1 MNTQLLSQSQEAKD
15 FFEIKPDYLSFGCVC
30 QGFIYELNMSI
41 ANKSLRPMHIRVS
54 CISYKGEKNR
64 LKSNFE
70 PKKVAPGMSINVVLE
85 YHADYPT
92 TSNFEIRI
100 ARGINEETISTNVSA
115 YVVPMDIFKNI
126 AKSLQLQK
134 KRLYRN
140 GVKPVGTTNTILLD
154 EKSIISR
161 STSSPTQGLAA
172 TASIL
177 SEALMD
183 EDDIEEFLDLPIFR
197 NTYWDPRIKQM
208 FIDEKIGNI
217 EVDGTLTVEQSIK
230 RNEELWEQ
238 RCEELESNGYYTL
251 RTKRKMNESKTLF
264 DTTSI
269 IDDENAEYEE
279 NEGLTTTFP
288 AI

>member
-1 MNTQLLSQSQEAKD
+1 MDTRLLSQSNEAKD
-15 FFEIKPDYLSFGCVC
+15 LFHITPDYLSFGCVC
-30 QGFIYELNMSI
+30 QGFIYELNMNVT
-41 ANKSLRPMHIRVS
+41 NKSLRPMHIRVS

-70 PKKVAPGMSINVVLE
+70 PKKVAPGMSINIVLE

-92 TSNFEIRI
+92 TSNFEIKV
-100 ARGINEETISTNVSA
+100 ARGINEETITKNVSA

-134 KRLYRN
+134 KSLYRN
-140 GVKPVGTTNTILLD
+140 GVKPVGTTNTIVLD
-154 EKSIISR
+154 EKSILSR
-161 STSSPTQGLAA
+161 STSSPTQGFAA

-197 NTYWDPRIKQM
+197 NIYWDPRIKQM
-208 FIDEKIGNI
+208 FIDKTLGHV
-217 EVDGTLTVEQSIK
+217 EVDGKLTVEQSIK
-230 RNEELWEQ
+230 LTEDLWDK
-238 RCEELESNGYYTL
+238 RCDELESNGYYTL
-251 RTKRKMNESKTLF
+251 RTITRMNEGKNLF
-264 DTTSI
+264 NTTSVL
-269 IDDENAEYEE
+269 DDFAEDDEE
-279 NEGLTTTFP
+279 NEGPTTTFP